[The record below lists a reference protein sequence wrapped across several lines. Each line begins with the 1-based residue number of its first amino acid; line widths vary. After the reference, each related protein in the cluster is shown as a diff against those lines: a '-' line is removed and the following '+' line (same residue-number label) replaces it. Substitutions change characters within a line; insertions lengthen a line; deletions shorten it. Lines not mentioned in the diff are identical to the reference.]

1 MKTLI
6 SVIMLVLLLAP
17 CVRAQ
22 TFAYDPQEAI
32 DAPSQFSKASFFS
45 YTQYT
50 YPSKKKIAGII
61 VAASGASLVPAGL
74 ILFMLGSI
82 QTTGPPNL
90 GLRNAGI
97 AVTAV
102 GAAAAITGIVM
113 ITNGRRAGKYG
124 LQLVAPKYNEMG
136 IAVNF

>member
-6 SVIMLVLLLAP
+6 SVILFVLLLAP
-17 CVRAQ
+17 CGHAQ
-22 TFAYDPQEAI
+22 TFAYEPQGTEVPA
-32 DAPSQFSKASFFS
+32 QFSKAVFCS
-45 YTQYT
+45 YAGYSR
-50 YPSKKKIAGII
+50 PSKKTIAGII

-102 GAAAAITGIVM
+102 WA
-113 ITNGRRAGKYG
+113 
-124 LQLVAPKYNEMG
+124 QPPQ
-136 IAVNF
+136 